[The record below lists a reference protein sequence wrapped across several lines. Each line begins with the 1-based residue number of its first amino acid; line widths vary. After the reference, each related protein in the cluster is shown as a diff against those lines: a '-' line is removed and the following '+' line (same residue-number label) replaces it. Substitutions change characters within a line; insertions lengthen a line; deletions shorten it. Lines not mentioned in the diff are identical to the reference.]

1 MGSAGDGAVSVDER
15 TTLYLKTYRERFGT
29 LPARLTE
36 YREAKP

>member
-1 MGSAGDGAVSVDER
+1 MILDER

-36 YREAKP
+36 YRTQVKP